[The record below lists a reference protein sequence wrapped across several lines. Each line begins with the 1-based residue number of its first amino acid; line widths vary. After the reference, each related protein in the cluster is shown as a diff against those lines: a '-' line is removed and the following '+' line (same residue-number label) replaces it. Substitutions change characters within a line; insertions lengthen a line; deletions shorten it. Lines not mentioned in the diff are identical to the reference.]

1 MIRKIQKSVS
11 FITMATLLLMSVLA
25 SAERIRLDRK
35 HGEVNGAFQKMLSTQ
50 IAKFPKGVG
59 KIELGR
65 SGEKSDCAVDLFV
78 SPETV
83 FTVFASKKEK
93 IYSEFYVDHPHASF
107 KDVLFQALVIQG
119 EQSTL
124 SVDRKDGGYK
134 FIFNGKTLGV
144 EVRDGAKSAQ
154 CDFDVA
160 KAIFTSEET
169 E

>member
-1 MIRKIQKSVS
+1 MTRKIQKTVS
-11 FITMATLLLMSVLA
+11 FMTLTALVILPTVV

-50 IAKFPKGVG
+50 IAKFSKGVG

-83 FTVFASKKEK
+83 FTVFSSKKEK

-134 FIFNGKTLGV
+134 FIFNGKKLGV

-160 KAIFTSEET
+160 KAIFTPEET

>member
-1 MIRKIQKSVS
+1 MTKKIQKIVS
-11 FITMATLLLMSVLA
+11 FMTLSALVILSTVA

-35 HGEVNGAFQKMLSTQ
+35 HGEVNGAFQKILSTQ
-50 IAKFPKGVG
+50 ISKFPNGVG

-78 SPETV
+78 SPETA
-83 FTVFASKKEK
+83 FTVFSSKKEK

-154 CDFDVA
+154 CDFDIA
-160 KAIFTSEET
+160 KAIFTPDET